1 MKNTDN
7 IILLSVNTIQERD
20 EIIKDMYKTLTSQ
33 AGRNYIIQKDRV
45 NRIRVYHKQ
54 KNIQILINTYVV
66 VILPVLLDFSPLNDL
81 IGTVDF
87 RLDKTIDRLIKLTGR
102 LQMLQGKRT
111 VSGFGGAEKL
121 KKALISL
128 V

>member
-1 MKNTDN
+1 VKNTDN

-102 LQMLQGKRT
+102 LQMLQGKRV

>member
-102 LQMLQGKRT
+102 LQMLQGKRV